1 MCTHLGLRE
10 VSGRHFD
17 ITFEGDVA
25 FVTQGAESVNGVF
38 INDQE
43 KPLGAG
49 QRVHLQ
55 AGDRI
60 HVVKI
65 VTVTKRRVVTQSAW
79 HEKKHGM
86 RCSRTDR

>member
-1 MCTHLGLRE
+1 MEAAAEGLLCTHLGPRK

-17 ITFEGDVA
+17 IQFEGDAA
-25 FVTQGAESVNGVF
+25 FLTQGTESANGVF
-38 INDQE
+38 MNDQE

-49 QRVHLQ
+49 KRVPLQ

-65 VTVTKRRVVTQSAW
+65 VTATKQRIW
-79 HEKKHGM
+79 
-86 RCSRTDR
+86 